1 MTDSQKYR
9 MRLVR
14 AHLDYITSTI
24 NDIDTMLDSLIAPYE
39 NAVQLLCTIPGVDRN
54 SAVTVIS
61 EIGTDI
67 TPFSNSKCL
76 CRWAR
81 LISDNNKSAVK
92 KLSG

>member
-1 MTDSQKYR
+1 M
-9 MRLVR
+9 
-14 AHLDYITSTI
+14 
-24 NDIDTMLDSLIAPYE
+24 
-39 NAVQLLCTIPGVDRN
+39 
-54 SAVTVIS
+54 
-61 EIGTDI
+61 GTDI